1 MPWYSSR
8 PSPWLVEAL
17 DGGQLP
23 SRGAVLD
30 VGCGTGTNAIWLAR
44 RRFRVSGVDV
54 APTALSIARTRARHA
69 GVEVDLRQASAG
81 RLPFPT
87 ASFDVALDTGCFH
100 SLPLRLRA
108 PYVRELARVLRPGA
122 RVLLTWIPREVR
134 DNVGPPHRPSL
145 EEVAAAFEPRFV
157 FVEVRWYASGSPRG
171 WRIAGGRL
179 GRATA
184 LLVRRRGR
192 QPPPR

>member
-1 MPWYSSR
+1 MPWYSAR

-17 DGGQLP
+17 NAGQLP

-44 RRFRVSGVDV
+44 RRFRVTGVDL
-54 APTALSIARTRARHA
+54 APTALSIARTRARRA
-69 GVEVDLRQASAG
+69 GVDVDLRPASAG

-108 PYVRELARVLRPGA
+108 PYARELARVLRPGA

-134 DNVGPPHRPSL
+134 DRVGPPHRPSL
-145 EEVAAAFEPRFV
+145 EEVTAVFEPRFV
-157 FVEVRWYASGSPRG
+157 FAEVRWYASGSPLG
-171 WRIAGGRL
+171 WRVAGGRL

-184 LLVRRRGR
+184 LLVRRLGR